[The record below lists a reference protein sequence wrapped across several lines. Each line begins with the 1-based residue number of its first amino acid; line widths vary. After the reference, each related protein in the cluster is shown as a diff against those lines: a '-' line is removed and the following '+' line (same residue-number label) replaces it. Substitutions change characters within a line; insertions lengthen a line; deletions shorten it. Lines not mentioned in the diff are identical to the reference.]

1 MELDNNR
8 LDSFSNDIMKVV
20 EKYPEFYIE
29 SRGPEEFLEV
39 CPDITIE
46 ECIIMSQ
53 QLRNDFDPHSGT
65 NWDLLQSIV
74 ETELGRDEGIDDSP

>member
-8 LDSFSNDIMKVV
+8 LDSFHDDIMKVV

-29 SRGPEEFLEV
+29 SWGPEEFLEV

-53 QLRNDFDPHSGT
+53 QVESGEIEDNDDHYQNETSGGDVFSVT
-65 NWDLLQSIV
+65 KEEEI
-74 ETELGRDEGIDDSP
+74 